1 MERMLPD
8 YQKDVIWAIFTRVN
22 GNSIGFVTIVKEAM
36 VDDIKGH
43 AKQYLGNIL
52 VNGRFIRF

>member
-22 GNSIGFVTIVKEAM
+22 GTGFVIIVKEAM